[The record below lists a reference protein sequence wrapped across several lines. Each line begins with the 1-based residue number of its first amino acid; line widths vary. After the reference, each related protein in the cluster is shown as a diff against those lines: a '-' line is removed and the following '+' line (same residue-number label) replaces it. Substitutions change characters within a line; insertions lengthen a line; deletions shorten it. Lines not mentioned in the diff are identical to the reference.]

1 MRQKYFGFIIIL
13 FLSFSSGL
21 IAQVSEEKIKVPN
34 TSKRE
39 EIQRYA
45 GFEDLPIM
53 YLTLGSDNF
62 FAANMNRS
70 FMDIGFVILLLLPLL
85 LIWKKTQAKGLQWGI
100 ALFSFSFLLLLSL
113 PSAIYNYHDLTL
125 GTLSEYIGNY
135 TYHSNPIFSSAEKIV
150 HSFVSLTG
158 PFYEKIILW
167 LRSWE
172 TPYGKWTYPFLIF
185 SFLGFL
191 FFVSWTVNKKSKEV
205 RFLVVTFLLVGFLW
219 ILFSSG
225 IIWYGLALF
234 PLSTLLI
241 FYGWE
246 KMEPWKKT
254 LLLVFVLLQI
264 SFHLP
269 YRYARY
275 YDTDKSG
282 GLPLESAVSA
292 YQTRQIEKP
301 QYISLLTGVPQE
313 LLNYL
318 NLDLSAKI
326 YRSGTNLH
334 FFILQNDQRV
344 FEDNQF
350 GRLEYFFG
358 KNDEFRLFLK
368 NKGFRFVILDLAM
381 GSMDTTPE
389 QSLKSKQEKAIE
401 LVRQTPGL
409 RLLYTD
415 RVILDRSK
423 GLGQQGLGTEDSK
436 IIRNGKLA
444 IFEVL

>member
-1 MRQKYFGFIIIL
+1 MRQKKIGFIIL
-13 FLSFSSGL
+13 LLLSFSLGL
-21 IAQVSEEKIKVPN
+21 IAQVSEENIKVPN

-45 GFEDLPIM
+45 GYEDLPIM
-53 YLTLGSDNF
+53 YLTLGTDSF
-62 FAANMNRS
+62 LAVNMDRS
-70 FMDIGFVILLLLPLL
+70 FMDIGFVFLLLLPLL
-85 LIWKKTQAKGLQWGI
+85 LIWKKTQATGLQWGI
-100 ALFSFSFLLLLSL
+100 AFFTFGFLLFLSL

-125 GTLSEYIGNY
+125 GTLSEYLENY
-135 TYHSNPIFSSAEKIV
+135 TYHSNPLFSSAEKIV
-150 HSFVSLTG
+150 HAFVAITG
-158 PFYEKIILW
+158 PIYEKIILW

-191 FFVSWTVNKKSKEV
+191 LLLSLTLNKKSKEV
-205 RFLVVTFLLVGFLW
+205 QFMVVTFLLVGYLW

-234 PLSTLLI
+234 PISALLI
-241 FYGWE
+241 FHGWE
-246 KMEPWKKT
+246 KMEQWKKIY
-254 LLLVFVLLQI
+254 LLVFVVLQI

-269 YRYARY
+269 YRYTRY
-275 YDTDKSG
+275 NDTDRKD

-292 YQTRQIEKP
+292 YQTRQIEKS
-301 QYISLLTGVPQE
+301 QYISLLTGLSPE

-318 NLDLSAKI
+318 NQDLSTKI

-334 FFILQNDQRV
+334 FFILQNDRRV

-350 GRLEYFFG
+350 GWLQYFFG
-358 KNDEFRLFLK
+358 KKEEFRRFLK
-368 NKGFRFVILDLAM
+368 SKGFRFVILDLAM
-381 GSMDTTPE
+381 GTMDTTPE
-389 QSLKSKQEKAIE
+389 QSLKSKQKQAIE
-401 LVRQTPGL
+401 LVRETPGL

-415 RVILDRSK
+415 RVVLDGSR
-423 GLGQQGLGTEDSK
+423 GLSQQGLGTPDSK
-436 IIRNGKLA
+436 VIRNGKIA